1 MIRNHKIGQISI
13 LSAMGYLSE
22 NEKQRLSTMGYFIIS
37 GSVGTMNAEKVFA
50 AIETAAKRESLID
63 NSYREEHALY
73 HASLEAFTGVC
84 RGQLSL
90 GSILRTVGLSFSVV
104 KGIRKP
110 QDEKDGMWLA
120 VALYGTIGAPVKG
133 FEHEVIGLGISHL

>member
-1 MIRNHKIGQISI
+1 MMRGERIGQVSV
-13 LSAMGYLSE
+13 LSAMGYLLESE
-22 NEKQRLSTMGYFIIS
+22 KRRLSERGYGIVT

-50 AIETAAKRESLID
+50 AIETAAKRESLI
-63 NSYREEHALY
+63 NGSYREEHALY
-73 HASLEAFTGVC
+73 HASLEAFAGVC

-104 KGIRKP
+104 KGFRSP
-110 QDEKDGMWLA
+110 QEDKDGIWLA